1 MIGYLVYLLGVLVL
15 AGLALRGTLK
25 GDSQPEP
32 KRVRVER
39 DRDPRLPRK

>member
-1 MIGYLVYLLGVLVL
+1 MIVYVVYLLGVLVL

-25 GDSQPEP
+25 ADRQPAP

-39 DRDPRLPRK
+39 DPDPRLPRK